1 MTDLN
6 KDPNKG
12 ELGQTSRGKTFK
24 REVATLLLT
33 FLCFVIFQGD
43 VEMVKVI
50 VYPFMAFA
58 GLAFGLDWKTK
69 QG

>member
-1 MTDLN
+1 MAL
-6 KDPNKG
+6 G
-12 ELGQTSRGKTFK
+12 ETLMEARIKSKTWK
-24 REVATLLLT
+24 REVATFLLA
-33 FLCFVIFQGD
+33 FLCFTILGGD

-58 GLAFGLDWKTK
+58 ALAFGLDWKSK